1 MQTKESSPV
10 YFICLL
16 TNDYLNAFLLQIG
29 MRMSIQTDI
38 GLSRMGIDLPVPHAI
53 GRVCRILQVYV
64 TRLGHKY
71 VECQCPYHR
80 LLIFFVIF
88 TSLHIRYYTMIVFI
102 NYVFYFM
109 LQTSNIILKVI
120 YHLDCFIYTSFFK
133 ILIVFLSYAYPVA
146 TYIIIHRYMI
156 SMDTYIILVSMYN
169 LFYFILQTS
178 DIPFEVVRH
187 LCSYIYLPVSSNGT
201 CIIMYKYNRLLH
213 THACAGIICT
223 FLKQLV
229 LQQQKLIA
237 EWFEPFGNP
246 RHWWLVRLVNGSTS
260 FVYVPDWRTV
270 RLVNGSNHW

>member
-1 MQTKESSPV
+1 MLNPMGMSMQNASVYPITTSP
-10 YFICLL
+10 
-16 TNDYLNAFLLQIG
+16 
-29 MRMSIQTDI
+29 
-38 GLSRMGIDLPVPHAI
+38 
-53 GRVCRILQVYV
+53 
-64 TRLGHKY
+64 
-71 VECQCPYHR
+71 
-80 LLIFFVIF
+80 IFFVIF

-187 LCSYIYLPVSSNGT
+187 LCSYIYFPVSS
-201 CIIMYKYNRLLH
+201 IYLQFSRHMHIMS
-213 THACAGIICT
+213 APA
-223 FLKQLV
+223 
-229 LQQQKLIA
+229 
-237 EWFEPFGNP
+237 
-246 RHWWLVRLVNGSTS
+246 
-260 FVYVPDWRTV
+260 
-270 RLVNGSNHW
+270 